1 MRTLHRF
8 KTALG
13 FAVLCAGLAAFPL
26 AANAADAA
34 PEITTAATHAG
45 FASKSAT
52 INMVHAHMH
61 HALNCIVGPG
71 GNGFDATALN
81 PCKNSGNGAI
91 PDTTDA
97 GKRTALEKIAAE
109 LRAGL
114 KDNAVSSAQKT
125 AAQAQSQLDTLK

>member
-1 MRTLHRF
+1 MRTFHRF

-13 FAVLCAGLAAFPL
+13 FAVLCTGLAAFPL
-26 AANAADAA
+26 AATAADAA
-34 PEITTAATHAG
+34 TEITTAANHAG

-97 GKRTALEKIAAE
+97 AKRTALEKIAAE

-125 AAQAQSQLDTLK
+125 AAEAQSKLSTLK

>member
-1 MRTLHRF
+1 MRRIHRF

-13 FAVLCAGLAAFPL
+13 LTALCAGLTIFPL
-26 AANAADAA
+26 AAQAGAAS
-34 PEITTAATHAG
+34 EITTAANHAG

-71 GNGFDATALN
+71 GNGFDTTALN

-91 PDTTDA
+91 PDTIDA
-97 GKRTALEKIAAE
+97 GKRTTLEKIAAD

-114 KDNAVSSAQKT
+114 KDNALSSAQKT
-125 AAQAQSQLDTLK
+125 AAHAQTELNKLK